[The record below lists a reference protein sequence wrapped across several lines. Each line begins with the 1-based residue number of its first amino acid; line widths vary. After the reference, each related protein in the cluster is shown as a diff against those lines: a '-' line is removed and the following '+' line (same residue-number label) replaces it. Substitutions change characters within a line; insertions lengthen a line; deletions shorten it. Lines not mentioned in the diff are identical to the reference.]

1 MKIKPPDITKLT
13 QKIPI
18 KYITLILA
26 ITGVIFLYTL
36 SLFQQ
41 PITINS
47 LQSLEDYEG
56 KEVTLTGIIIDYS
69 TTNYGSQLITIQSN
83 KTQLTIFSDTP
94 LQCHNGDHIQAT
106 GTIQEYKDTWELILS
121 NPNTATITNTWKNNT
136 IQIKHIANHP
146 KDYLNIPL
154 NITGY
159 IDIIYD
165 NIIYLKD
172 NTSNYTI
179 PLTHPQTSTID
190 AGKKVF
196 IHATLTYDPTHLRY
210 ILTDCETLKQI
221 TDQKTNDSP

>member
-1 MKIKPPDITKLT
+1 MKIKLSVIT
-13 QKIPI
+13 QIRRKIPI

-26 ITGVIFLYTL
+26 IIGVIFLYTL

-47 LQSLEDYEG
+47 LQSLENYEG
-56 KEVTLTGIIIDYS
+56 KEVTINGTIMDYS
-69 TTNYGSQLITIQSN
+69 ITSYGSQLITIQSN
-83 KTQLTIFSDTP
+83 STQLTIFSDTP
-94 LQCHNGDHIQAT
+94 IQCHSGDNIQAT

-121 NPNTATITNTWKNNT
+121 NPKAATITETWQNNT
-136 IQIKHIANHP
+136 TQLKHIASHP

-172 NTSNYTI
+172 NISNHTI
-179 PLTHPQTSTID
+179 PLIPPTTSTPQTGTE
-190 AGKKVF
+190 VF
-196 IHATLTYDPTHLRY
+196 VHATLAYDPTHLRY
-210 ILTDCETLKQI
+210 ILTDCKTLKQI
-221 TDQKTNDSP
+221 TDQNTID

>member
-1 MKIKPPDITKLT
+1 MKIKPPDLTHIT

-56 KEVTLTGIIIDYS
+56 KEVTLTGTIIDYS
-69 TTNYGSQLITIQSN
+69 TTSYGSQLITIQSN
-83 KTQLTIFSDTP
+83 SNQLTIFSDIP

-121 NPNTATITNTWKNNT
+121 NPKAATITKTWQNTT
-136 IQIKHIANHP
+136 TQLKHIASHP
-146 KDYLNIPL
+146 NDYLNIPL

-172 NTSNYTI
+172 NTSNHTI
-179 PLTHPQTSTID
+179 PLTPPTTSTPQTGTQ
-190 AGKKVF
+190 VF
-196 IHATLTYDPTHLRY
+196 VHATLTYDPTHLRY
-210 ILTDCETLKQI
+210 ILTDCKILEQI
-221 TDQKTNDSP
+221 TEQNTID